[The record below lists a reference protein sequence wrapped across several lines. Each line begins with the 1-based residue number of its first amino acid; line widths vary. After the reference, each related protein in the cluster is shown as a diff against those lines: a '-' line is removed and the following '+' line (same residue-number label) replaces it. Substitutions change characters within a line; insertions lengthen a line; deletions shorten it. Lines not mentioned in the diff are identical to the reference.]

1 MIKLS
6 QIHVPIK
13 HTEADIRNAAAKL
26 LRVSV
31 SEIREMKI
39 LKQSIDARKKQEIG
53 YSYAVAVSV
62 NQEERLLRKGFE
74 SHKPKQYRYQVTGTK
89 LLKNRPVVIGA
100 GPAGLFAAYLLAKE
114 SYKPIVLERGPSMKG
129 RVEAVEAFYETGKLN
144 PEANVLFGEGGA
156 GTFSDG
162 KLNTL
167 IKDKDGK
174 GQFVLDTFAAF
185 GAPEEIT
192 YRNKPHIGTDLLRNV
207 IVNMRKETERL
218 GGTFRFETK
227 VTDIVT
233 EDGRVTGVR
242 IQNDSGEEV
251 IPCEVCVLA
260 IGHSA
265 RDTFKTLY
273 ESGISMEPKAF
284 AVGVRIQHKRDW
296 VNRCQYGDA
305 APLLPTADYKLTHT
319 CKDGRG
325 VYSFCMCP
333 GGYVVNASSEP
344 GMLTVNGMSNH
355 SRDAENSN
363 AAIVVTV
370 TPGDYENS
378 AEPGNPLAGIE
389 FQRRLERKAY
399 EAGKGMIPTQLYDD
413 FKADR
418 ASTDCGTISPC
429 TKGAVSYTNL
439 RPVLP
444 EWMSE
449 DIIEGVEAFDRMMP
463 GFANGDALLSAV
475 ESRTSSP
482 VRILR
487 GENLQSVTFA
497 GLYPCGEGAGYAGG
511 ITSAAMD
518 GIRVFEE
525 IIKEFTYGLE
535 A

>member
-13 HTEADIRNAAAKL
+13 HSEADLRNAAAKL

-31 SEIREMKI
+31 SDIRELKI

-53 YSYAVAVSV
+53 YSYAAAVSV

-74 SHKPKQYRYQVTGTK
+74 SYKPKRYHYAVTGTK
-89 LLKNRPVVIGA
+89 PLKNRPVIIGA
-100 GPAGLFAAYLLAKE
+100 GPCGLFAAYMLAKE
-114 SYKPIVLERGPSMKG
+114 GYRPIVLERGPSMDG
-129 RVEAVEAFYETGKLN
+129 RVEAVEAFYETGRLN

-162 KLNTL
+162 KLNSL
-167 IKDKDGK
+167 INDKDGK

-192 YRNKPHIGTDLLRNV
+192 YKNKPHIGTDLLRKV

-218 GGTFRFETK
+218 GGTFCFETK
-227 VTDIVT
+227 VVAIETK
-233 EDGRVTGVR
+233 DGQVSGVR
-242 IQNDSGEEV
+242 VQGASDEF
-251 IPCEVCVLA
+251 IPCEVCILA

-265 RDTFKTLY
+265 RDTFKALY
-273 ESGISMEPKAF
+273 ESGICMEPKAF
-284 AVGVRIQHKRDW
+284 AVGVRIQHTREW
-296 VNRCQYGDA
+296 VNRCQYKDA
-305 APLLPTADYKLTHT
+305 APLLPAADYKLTHS
-319 CKDGRG
+319 CRDGRG

-370 TPGDYENS
+370 TPSDYENPK
-378 AEPGNPLAGIE
+378 EPGNPLSGIA
-389 FQRRLERKAY
+389 FQRDLERKAY
-399 EAGKGMIPTQLYDD
+399 EAGQGKIPTQRYED
-413 FKADR
+413 FKEDR
-418 ASTDCGTISPC
+418 PSIGCGTVSPC

-444 EWMSE
+444 EWIGA
-449 DIIEGVEAFDRMMP
+449 DIIEGIEAFDSMMP

-487 GENLQSVTFA
+487 GDNLQSVSFA